1 MAVSDVDPGLAVDA
15 DQEMLFSAVG
25 NLLDNA
31 FKFTRRNTEVSLN
44 AYAAGDRIFIDVT
57 DNCGGL
63 AAGEAEKMFVPSTQ
77 RGVDEMDRGLSI
89 CQRSVQAN
97 NGTLSVRD
105 VPGSGCIFTIALP
118 RHTLP
123 A

>member
-1 MAVSDVDPGLAVDA
+1 
-15 DQEMLFSAVG
+15 VG

-77 RGVDEMDRGLSI
+77 RGVDEMDRGLSMST
-89 CQRSVQAN
+89 QRPSKQWDFERSRRTRFRMYLHN
-97 NGTLSVRD
+97 
-105 VPGSGCIFTIALP
+105 C
-118 RHTLP
+118 P
-123 A
+123 AAAHSARIV